1 MFNKRKIEAVC
12 IILSFLLIIVFSFLL
27 ILGIADS
34 LFNWD
39 IFPQHIENVIILVMV
54 STGIVIIACFLL
66 SLMINLSLIS
76 TSLEKI
82 ADTIKPEEQKQDE

>member
-12 IILSFLLIIVFSFLL
+12 ILLSFLLIIVFSFLL

-34 LFNWD
+34 LFEWD
-39 IFPQHIENVIILVMV
+39 IFPKHIENAIILFMA
-54 STGIVIIACFLL
+54 STGIIVAASFLL

-76 TSLEKI
+76 ASIEKI
-82 ADTIKPEEQKQDE
+82 ADTIKPEEKKQDE